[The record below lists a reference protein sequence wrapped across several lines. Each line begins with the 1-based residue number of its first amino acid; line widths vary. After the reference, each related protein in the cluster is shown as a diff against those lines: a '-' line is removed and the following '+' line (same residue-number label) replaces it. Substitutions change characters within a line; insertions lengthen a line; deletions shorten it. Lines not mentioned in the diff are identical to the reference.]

1 MGRAPRIQSPIEA
14 VGGDRAGLCLAPAC
28 ESAGGWAKDAGALGD
43 QGWNPSVSGS
53 AMDAPGP
60 PADRRDTG
68 RTMTRHLDRETNPG
82 DGFDCAC
89 GPIRIT
95 RRGRHP
101 SKHTL
106 YPTVP
111 DGADTRRI
119 PPQPLHRRRAR
130 ACGWPRALGQ
140 EFDHQEQEAGA
151 QAVEGERI
159 EGLEVVALEPAHQR
173 P

>member
-130 ACGWPRALGQ
+130 TCGCSHPLTRPSPTLRERGRTAPHPGLGVVLSRQSLEDGGRA
-140 EFDHQEQEAGA
+140 
-151 QAVEGERI
+151 
-159 EGLEVVALEPAHQR
+159 
-173 P
+173 